1 MSVWDVIEDKP
12 AEAETMKLRAS
23 LIMALDR
30 HIRTKG
36 WTEAEAARWFGVT
49 PPRISDLLRGK
60 ITLAR
65 HGMSLR
71 QWNCSVLG
79 ERAFA

>member
-49 PPRISDLLRGK
+49 PPRISDSYA
-60 ITLAR
+60 AR
-65 HGMSLR
+65 SSCFPLTR
-71 QWNCSVLG
+71 LSAC
-79 ERAFA
+79 